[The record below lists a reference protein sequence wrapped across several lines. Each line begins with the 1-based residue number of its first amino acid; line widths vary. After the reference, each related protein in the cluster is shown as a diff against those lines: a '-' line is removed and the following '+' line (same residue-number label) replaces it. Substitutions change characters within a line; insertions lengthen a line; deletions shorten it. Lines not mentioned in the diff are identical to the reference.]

1 MSVPDLSLHWF
12 VVPSDEDISL
22 EILPC
27 GRKCVENQMNRH
39 ILVADRE
46 YEERI

>member
-12 VVPSDEDISL
+12 AVPSDEDISV
-22 EILPC
+22 EILPY
-27 GRKCVENQMNRH
+27 GRECVENQMNCH
-39 ILVADRE
+39 MFVADRE